1 MGAIAVSWG
10 GMSRESENG
19 RKGEPV
25 VPAEAAILY
34 RDLRRLAAGLLSKE
48 STGHTLQPTAL
59 VNEAFLRLVKESGA
73 EGAMNSLSALGLATR
88 VMRQVLVDHARK
100 KQAEKR
106 GGGEAPKQLDG
117 RDAPGAEGLAP
128 LDVLA
133 LNDALERY
141 EQLDPR
147 AAQVVQLRFF
157 AGMTVPEVARV
168 LGIGVSTAEEEWR
181 ISKAWLAKQLRKGE

>member
-1 MGAIAVSWG
+1 MLS
-10 GMSRESENG
+10 ESENG
-19 RKGEPV
+19 RGEPA

-34 RDLRRLAAGLLSKE
+34 RDLRRLAAVLLSKE
-48 STGHTLQPTAL
+48 GAAHTLQPTAL

-100 KQAEKR
+100 RQAEKR
-106 GGGEAPKQLDG
+106 GGGEVPAQLDG

-141 EQLDPR
+141 ERLDPR

-181 ISKAWLAKQLRKGE
+181 ISKAWLAKQLRKGD

>member
-1 MGAIAVSWG
+1 
-10 GMSRESENG
+10 
-19 RKGEPV
+19 
-25 VPAEAAILY
+25 
-34 RDLRRLAAGLLSKE
+34 
-48 STGHTLQPTAL
+48 
-59 VNEAFLRLVKESGA
+59 
-73 EGAMNSLSALGLATR
+73 
-88 VMRQVLVDHARK
+88 MRQVLVDHARK
-100 KQAEKR
+100 RQAEKR
-106 GGGEAPKQLDG
+106 GGGEVPAQLDG

-141 EQLDPR
+141 ERLDPR

-181 ISKAWLAKQLRKGE
+181 ISKAWLAKQLRKGD